1 MKLYSHTILLY
12 LLVQGI
18 LSKLNWGKL
27 VPVVSCHQDLH
38 KFIDRDGE
46 WNLHTYWGTCM
57 KTSAKLQL

>member
-1 MKLYSHTILLY
+1 MKLYSHKILLY

-38 KFIDRDGE
+38 KFIVRDGE
-46 WNLHTYWGTCM
+46 WNLHT
-57 KTSAKLQL
+57 